1 MYFYFYIFKQKQQI
15 KRKGNETFNTV
26 MILSTVD
33 DLNAFN
39 IEIGSK
45 TLNHFLSLNCMLY
58 LTMRLHS
65 HTHRIKHNQ
74 NYKFYINN
82 K

>member
-1 MYFYFYIFKQKQQI
+1 VYFHFYIFKQIQQI

-33 DLNAFN
+33 DLNASN

-45 TLNHFLSLNCMLY
+45 TLSFFKLY
-58 LTMRLHS
+58 ALFNNEITF
-65 HTHRIKHNQ
+65 TYTQNQ
-74 NYKFYINN
+74 T
-82 K
+82 